1 MCSRMCLKFCLCQGE
16 IAIQIFYLKYAVHC
30 CTIDD
35 MAAASLVS
43 GTSRQLRG
51 CADHG
56 LIDLQVSTNFVVGE
70 FCSSV
75 SSVLERLL

>member
-16 IAIQIFYLKYAVHC
+16 IAIQIFYLNYAVHYG
-30 CTIDD
+30 TIDG
-35 MAAASLVS
+35 MAVASLVS
-43 GTSRQLRG
+43 GNSRQLCG

-56 LIDLQVSTNFVVGE
+56 LIDLLVSANFVVGE
-70 FCSSV
+70 FCSIV